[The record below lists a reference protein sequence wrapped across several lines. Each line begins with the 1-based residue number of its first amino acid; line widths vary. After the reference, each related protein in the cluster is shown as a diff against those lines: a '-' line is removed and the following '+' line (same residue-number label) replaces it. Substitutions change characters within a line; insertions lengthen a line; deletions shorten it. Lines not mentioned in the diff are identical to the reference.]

1 MTARAGAETSNPRED
16 WVDELVDWAKGEYPD
31 YCGGGGGCKAL
42 KAVAREMGVEAGRG
56 WKDTV
61 ANLKRFGRESKLV
74 ELMADPDGEYT
85 PPQLCGKKAF
95 PKYCAAYGLDASM
108 PRSEAMSAILR
119 IQGERVRAAEEE
131 ANRVAAAAAA
141 APSDAEAAAS
151 RAGSG
156 STGAGMG
163 AGRPR

>member
-56 WKDTV
+56 WKGTV

-85 PPQLCGKKAF
+85 PPQLCGKKVYSATAF
-95 PKYCAAYGLDASM
+95 
-108 PRSEAMSAILR
+108 
-119 IQGERVRAAEEE
+119 
-131 ANRVAAAAAA
+131 
-141 APSDAEAAAS
+141 SD
-151 RAGSG
+151 
-156 STGAGMG
+156 
-163 AGRPR
+163 